1 MTRTEYLDALKHKLE
16 SFNMELQK
24 DIMEDY
30 EQHFAEGLAA
40 GKTEDEII
48 EELGSIEDMIQEL
61 PEEDLKQEIQI
72 TENADEKNG
81 TYEGNFRGIVIEGLV
96 ADVIIGKSDD
106 GCIHVDYHNDGD
118 TQLQQRYQFY
128 QYDENNVFHAGIKD
142 VGRREGAKKI
152 ILFGKTI
159 LSYDTVNQYSGDIQL
174 SVRIPDGISVLEA
187 GTMSGDL
194 EAGEIKANQMELK
207 TTSGDMKLYNLESGK
222 ASLHTASGD
231 IDLTG
236 FRAEAMRLQTGSG
249 DVEAVNFAV
258 GSLTAGT
265 GSGDMELR
273 GSMEECVIKTGS
285 GDVEMKAENG
295 VRWISVTTGS
305 GDAELDLTGIG
316 GAEVH
321 ATVGSGECTVY
332 GAGGEFY
339 QVTCGSITVGSGEC
353 KVNVQTGSGDV
364 EVRCR

>member
-106 GCIHVDYHNDGD
+106 GCIHVDYHNA
-118 TQLQQRYQFY
+118 QLQQRYQFY

-187 GTMSGDL
+187 GTMSGD
-194 EAGEIKANQMELK
+194 
-207 TTSGDMKLYNLESGK
+207 MKLYNLESGK

-258 GSLTAGT
+258 GSLTVGT

-295 VRWISVTTGS
+295 VRRISVTTGS

>member
-1 MTRTEYLDALKHKLE
+1 MTRTEYLDALKQKLE

-30 EQHFAEGLAA
+30 EQHFVEGLAA

-194 EAGEIKANQMELK
+194 
-207 TTSGDMKLYNLESGK
+207 KLYNLESGK

-258 GSLTAGT
+258 GSLTVGT

-295 VRWISVTTGS
+295 VRRISVTTGS
-305 GDAELDLTGIG
+305 GYAELDLTGIG

>member
-106 GCIHVDYHNDGD
+106 GCIHVDYHNA
-118 TQLQQRYQFY
+118 QLQQRYQFY

-187 GTMSGDL
+187 GTMSGD
-194 EAGEIKANQMELK
+194 
-207 TTSGDMKLYNLESGK
+207 MKLYNLESGK

-258 GSLTAGT
+258 GSLTVGT

-295 VRWISVTTGS
+295 VSRISVTTGS

>member
-106 GCIHVDYHNDGD
+106 GCIHVDYHNA
-118 TQLQQRYQFY
+118 QLQQRYQFY

-187 GTMSGDL
+187 GTM
-194 EAGEIKANQMELK
+194 
-207 TTSGDMKLYNLESGK
+207 SGDMKLYNLESGK

-295 VRWISVTTGS
+295 VRRISVTTGS

>member
-96 ADVIIGKSDD
+96 ADVIIRKSDD

-187 GTMSGDL
+187 GTMSGD
-194 EAGEIKANQMELK
+194 
-207 TTSGDMKLYNLESGK
+207 MKLYNLESGK

-258 GSLTAGT
+258 GSLTVGT

-295 VRWISVTTGS
+295 VSRISVTTGS

-339 QVTCGSITVGSGEC
+339 QATCGSITVGSGEC